1 MALYA
6 MIVLRWTPAE
16 AIHPISE
23 LELRP
28 FRDAG
33 YARADF
39 HLSLQDCLFGI
50 KKAVDLRLLKLD
62 EFDVREYETYEKVEN
77 GDWNVS
83 FFLFLSL
90 GRAKPGPRRSP
101 VSGRNKQLM
110 ALRECRSSSHLISW
124 LLPHPS
130 SLGTAPPRQKP
141 CRPAELPLRQHLP
154 TSSPYPRPSASSSN
168 NSKPRTSKPSSD

>member
-1 MALYA
+1 MSLTRTLVYSFFKDWGPLHCASFYRFSLHLHSLLEDASLANKKIVLYSSAEHDKKANAALLMALYA

-16 AIHPISE
+16 ALHPLSD

-77 GDWNVS
+77 GDWNVGQ
-83 FFLFLSL
+83 LSY
-90 GRAKPGPRRSP
+90 
-101 VSGRNKQLM
+101 Q
-110 ALRECRSSSHLISW
+110 
-124 LLPHPS
+124 
-130 SLGTAPPRQKP
+130 
-141 CRPAELPLRQHLP
+141 
-154 TSSPYPRPSASSSN
+154 
-168 NSKPRTSKPSSD
+168 RTSFVLQS